1 MARVHL
7 WEKDEALPEVK
18 ELFQKIEDNGARVVN
33 LLKAVANSPGVL
45 LNFIRLGSSIL
56 RRMELPSK
64 LRELVILRVARLT
77 DSEYE
82 WAIHSSLALE
92 TGVSQE
98 QVSAIADWKSS
109 SKFNDEERAI
119 LQYTDEVTQ
128 NVSVT
133 DQTFNTLK
141 KFFDEQTIVELTLT
155 AGYYG
160 MLARV
165 LVPLQVDIDESITDS
180 TNEVLGRRN
189 RPHQV

>member
-7 WEKDEALPEVK
+7 WGKDEASPEAK
-18 ELFQKIEDNGARVVN
+18 EIFQKIEDNGARVVN
-33 LLKAVANSPGVL
+33 LFKAVANSPGVL

-56 RRMELPSK
+56 RRMGLSPNR
-64 LRELVILRVARLT
+64 RELVILRVARLT
-77 DSEYE
+77 GSEYE

-98 QVSAIADWKSS
+98 QVSAITDWKSS

-165 LVPLQVDIDESITDS
+165 LVPLQVDIDEATIGTK
-180 TNEVLGRRN
+180 
-189 RPHQV
+189 